1 MKLTKI
7 MMVIVL
13 VLTASIVLTACG
25 SSGSS
30 GNNGGT
36 GSTDSSNVL
45 GSEVDKTKY
54 EKATVDG
61 ILTSPTDEFFD
72 KDVVIDAVI
81 TKICPAGCWF
91 YIKDNT
97 ADASI
102 ELYVTKYQQRFLVPQ
117 GLEGTHV
124 QVWGHVE
131 ADVKNNI
138 LAAERME
145 IVK

>member
-1 MKLTKI
+1 MKI
-7 MMVIVL
+7 MKTMMVVML
-13 VLTASIVLTACG
+13 VLTATVIFTACG
-25 SSGSS
+25 AQTGDT
-30 GNNGGT
+30 GNT
-36 GSTDSSNVL
+36 GSTGNNNTAFGVV
-45 GSEVDKTKY
+45 VDKTKY
-54 EKATVDG
+54 IKATVDG

-72 KDVVIDAVI
+72 KDVVIDAII

-97 ADASI
+97 PDASV

-117 GLEGTHV
+117 GIEGTHV

>member
-1 MKLTKI
+1 MKKFSQI

-13 VLTASIVLTACG
+13 LLSVSAVLAACG
-25 SSGSS
+25 SLG
-30 GNNGGT
+30 GNSDQPT
-36 GSTDSSNVL
+36 SY
-45 GSEVDKTKY
+45 GSEIDKTKY

-72 KDVVIDAVI
+72 KDVMVDAII

-91 YIKDNT
+91 YIKDYT
-97 ADASI
+97 ADNSATV
-102 ELYVTKYQQRFLVPQ
+102 ELYITNFKDRFLVPES
-117 GLEGTHV
+117 LADVHV

-138 LAAERME
+138 LSAVRME

>member
-1 MKLTKI
+1 METLI
-7 MMVIVL
+7 
-13 VLTASIVLTACG
+13 SRQ
-25 SSGSS
+25 SH
-30 GNNGGT
+30 
-36 GSTDSSNVL
+36 
-45 GSEVDKTKY
+45 GSEIDKTKY

-72 KDVVIDAVI
+72 KDVMVDAII

-91 YIKDNT
+91 YIKDYT
-97 ADASI
+97 ADNSATV
-102 ELYVTKYQQRFLVPQ
+102 ELYITNFKDRFLVPES
-117 GLEGTHV
+117 LADVHV

-138 LAAERME
+138 LSAVRME